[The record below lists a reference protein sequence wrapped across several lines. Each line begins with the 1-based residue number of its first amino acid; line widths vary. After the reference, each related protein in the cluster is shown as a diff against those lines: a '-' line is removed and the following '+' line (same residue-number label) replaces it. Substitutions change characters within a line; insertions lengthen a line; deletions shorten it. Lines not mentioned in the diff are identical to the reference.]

1 MSARRNADHPACSIR
16 GGEVP
21 ALYEEYRRRGVP
33 GLSSFE
39 MRPWNM
45 KEFLLRDP
53 HGNLLRLGCGEW

>member
-1 MSARRNADHPACSIR
+1 M
-16 GGEVP
+16 P